1 MGLLGDV
8 EPFGDDGFSLEP
20 HRMSRSAQYL
30 QEAADWLTRLQR
42 PEAGEADW
50 LAFDTWLSE
59 PGAQAAYD
67 AVQAVDEEIFQR
79 GAAVR
84 GALAE
89 PRRVAAK
96 RPLLID
102 WRWLGGLGTVAA
114 AAAIALVLAPWG
126 ELLPKPDTL
135 YSTARGESRTIQLAD
150 GSRIDL
156 NTNSHLSVRL
166 EEDVRRVTVHD
177 GQALFEVARDPDRP
191 FLITAGEETVRV
203 VGTKFDLRRRDGQF
217 SVTVVHGVV
226 EVSVDGM
233 DKAVQLRPGQM
244 LEHMEGGK
252 SVVVRTVAAEDQ
264 LGWRSGRL
272 VYRNETLGRIVSDL
286 NQYFE
291 RPLRLEGPDAA
302 SLRFSGVLI
311 VDGQD
316 AMVRRLSSLLPIS
329 ATSTDDS
336 IVLR

>member
-1 MGLLGDV
+1 
-8 EPFGDDGFSLEP
+8 
-20 HRMSRSAQYL
+20 MSRSAQHL

-67 AVQAVDEEIFQR
+67 AVLAVDEEIFQR

-96 RPLLID
+96 RPLSID

-114 AAAIALVLAPWG
+114 AAAVALVLAPWG
-126 ELLPKPDTL
+126 ELLPAPDKL
-135 YSTARGESRTIQLAD
+135 YATAKGESRSVQLSD

-166 EEDVRRVTVHD
+166 EEDARRVTVHD
-177 GQALFEVARDPDRP
+177 GQALFDVARDPDRP
-191 FLITAGEETVRV
+191 FLITAGEDTVRV
-203 VGTKFDLRRRDGQF
+203 IGTKFDLRRRDGQL
-217 SVTVVHGVV
+217 SVAVVKGLV
-226 EVSVDGM
+226 EVSIDGT
-233 DKAVQLRPGQM
+233 DKAIQIRPGQM
-244 LEHMEGGK
+244 LEHVEGGK
-252 SVVVRTVAAEDQ
+252 DVVVRAVSAEDQ

-272 VYRNETLGRIVSDL
+272 VYRDQTLGRIVSDL

-291 RPLRLEGPDAA
+291 RPLRLEGEDIA
-302 SLRFSGVLI
+302 SLKFSGVLI

-336 IVLR
+336 IVLRGRPSSSN